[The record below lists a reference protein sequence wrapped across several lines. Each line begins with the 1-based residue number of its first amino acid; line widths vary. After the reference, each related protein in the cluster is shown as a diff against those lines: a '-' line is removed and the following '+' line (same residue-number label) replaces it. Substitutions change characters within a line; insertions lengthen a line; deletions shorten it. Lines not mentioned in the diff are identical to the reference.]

1 MDGYL
6 QLKDDI
12 VHKKSLV
19 ETDFFVYYKISSF
32 IDAKKDIEIL

>member
-1 MDGYL
+1 MDGYI

-19 ETDFFVYYKISSF
+19 KTDFVYYKISSF